1 MLNKIDSNKLGK
13 GDHQGLDTKY
23 HFSFANY
30 YNSENIN
37 FGDLRVIND
46 DTIDPHIGFDLHP
59 HRDMEIITYVIDG
72 ELTHKDNLGNE
83 GTVGKGNIQYISAG
97 TGVYHSEENLSDN
110 KIRLLQIWIYP
121 DKKDYSPS
129 YGDHKFDWEKRRN
142 KWLHMVSPQNGDA
155 PIKINQDANIFVL
168 ELEEG
173 KEIDFDVA
181 DNRQAYL
188 VQIDGESDI
197 NSIGLSRSDALT
209 SVEENISIHAKTLSH
224 ILVIELKKA

>member
-1 MLNKIDSNKLGK
+1 MLNKINSNDLGK

-30 YNSENIN
+30 YNADNIN

-46 DTIDPHIGFDLHP
+46 DTIDPQIGFDLHP
-59 HRDMEIITYVIDG
+59 HRDMEIITYIIDG

-110 KIRLLQIWIYP
+110 KLRLLQIWIYP
-121 DKKDYSPS
+121 DKKGYSPS
-129 YGDHKFDWEKRRN
+129 YGDHKFEWEERKN
-142 KWLHMVSPQNGDA
+142 EWLHMISPQNGEA
-155 PIKINQDANIFVL
+155 PIKINQDANIYAL
-168 ELEEG
+168 ELEAGGSIEF
-173 KEIDFDVA
+173 EVA
-181 DNRQAYL
+181 KNRQAYL
-188 VQIDGESDI
+188 VQIDGESVI
-197 NSIGLSRSDALT
+197 NSIQLNRADALT
-209 SVEENISIHAKTLSH
+209 SVEESLSINAKSLSH